1 MGRAKAN
8 DAKGRPRGPEGLPAR
23 RGPTSEICGVGDGTP
38 DKAPVGRPAR
48 GVPAAVKVAARKS
61 MSPAVKPA
69 RKTLAPAAKPS
80 RADKSAFR
88 RDAILAAAL
97 EEFSA
102 RGFAAARL
110 DDVAARAGVGKGTIY
125 LHFRDKQAL
134 FQELVT
140 TMLVPFI
147 ANLETPPPAGLPIR
161 IVLERLIDLFVR
173 EVYGTER
180 RKLIRLIM
188 TEGPRFP
195 QLAEFHYHHVVKRAL
210 AAMRA
215 LLEGALRRGEL
226 RNDALVRF
234 PQLVIAP
241 AMMAIVWSGLFDRF
255 AALDVAALMRA
266 HLDLIFGTGEAS

>member
-1 MGRAKAN
+1 MAAKPAN
-8 DAKGRPRGPEGLPAR
+8 AKGRSRASTPQRSRAPAS
-23 RGPTSEICGVGDGTP
+23 GI
-38 DKAPVGRPAR
+38 K
-48 GVPAAVKVAARKS
+48 AAVRKS
-61 MSPAVKPA
+61 PQ
-69 RKTLAPAAKPS
+69 LAAKPT
-80 RADKSAFR
+80 RGDKSALR

-110 DDVAARAGVGKGTIY
+110 EDVAQRAGVGKGTIY
-125 LHFRDKQAL
+125 LHFQDKQAL

-147 ANLETPPPAGLPIR
+147 ANIEAAPSVGLPIR
-161 IVLERLIDLFVR
+161 VVLERLIDLFVR
-173 EVYGTER
+173 EIYATER

-195 QLAEFHYHHVVKRAL
+195 QLAEFHYHQVVKRAV

-215 LLEGALRRGEL
+215 LLEAAHRRGEL

-234 PQLVIAP
+234 PQLVVAP
-241 AMMAIVWSGLFDRF
+241 CMMAVVWSGLFDRF
-255 AALDVAALMRA
+255 APLDVAALMRA
-266 HLDLIFGTGEAS
+266 HLDLIFGTGGAS

>member
-1 MGRAKAN
+1 MGRTKAN
-8 DAKGRPRGPEGLPAR
+8 DANGRPRGSEGLPAR
-23 RGPTSEICGVGDGTP
+23 RGRTSEISGVGDGTP
-38 DKAPVGRPAR
+38 NKARVGRPSR
-48 GVPAAVKVAARKS
+48 TVPAAI
-61 MSPAVKPA
+61 KPA
-69 RKTLAPAAKPS
+69 RNTLAPAAKPS

-161 IVLERLIDLFVR
+161 IVLERLIDLFIR
-173 EVYGTER
+173 EIYGIER
-180 RKLIRLIM
+180 RKLIRLIIA
-188 TEGPRFP
+188 EGPRFP

-266 HLDLIFGTGEAS
+266 HLDLIFGTGETS

>member
-1 MGRAKAN
+1 MTAKRRRCTKQT
-8 DAKGRPRGPEGLPAR
+8 DPERQPAR
-23 RGPTSEICGVGDGTP
+23 TI
-38 DKAPVGRPAR
+38 
-48 GVPAAVKVAARKS
+48 AADVKSSVRKS
-61 MSPAVKPA
+61 PSLGA
-69 RKTLAPAAKPS
+69 RAS
-80 RADKSAFR
+80 RADKSALR

-110 DDVAARAGVGKGTIY
+110 DDVAQRAGVGKGTIY
-125 LHFRDKQAL
+125 LHFRDKEAL

-147 ANLETPPPAGLPIR
+147 ANLEATPPAGLPIR
-161 IVLERLIDLFVR
+161 LVLERLIELFVR
-173 EVYGTER
+173 DIYGTER

-195 QLAEFHYHHVVKRAL
+195 QLAEFHYHNVVKRAV

-215 LLEGALRRGEL
+215 LLDAAHRRGEL
-226 RNDALVRF
+226 CNDALVRF

-241 AMMAIVWSGLFDRF
+241 GMMAIVWSGLFDRF
-255 AALDVAALMRA
+255 AALDVAALMEA
-266 HLDLIFGTGEAS
+266 HLDVIFGVGDGS

>member
-1 MGRAKAN
+1 MVSRKRGNRRDQKPTGRPSRALAAAAKSPVRKSPLSAAKA
-8 DAKGRPRGPEGLPAR
+8 
-23 RGPTSEICGVGDGTP
+23 
-38 DKAPVGRPAR
+38 
-48 GVPAAVKVAARKS
+48 
-61 MSPAVKPA
+61 
-69 RKTLAPAAKPS
+69 S
-80 RADKSAFR
+80 RADKSALR

-102 RGFAAARL
+102 RGFAAARME
-110 DDVAARAGVGKGTIY
+110 DMAQRASVGKGTIY
-125 LHFRDKQAL
+125 LHFRDKEAL

-147 ANLETPPPAGLPIR
+147 ANIEAAPPAGLPIR
-161 IVLERLIDLFVR
+161 LVLERLIDLFVR
-173 EVYGTER
+173 EIYGTER

-195 QLAEFHYHHVVKRAL
+195 QLAEFHYHHVVKRAI

-215 LLEGALRRGEL
+215 LLDAAHRRGEL

-241 AMMAIVWSGLFDRF
+241 GMMAIVWSGLFDRF
-255 AALDVAALMRA
+255 ATLDVAALMGA
-266 HLDLIFGTGEAS
+266 HLDLIFGTGDVS